1 MRYSLLCCA
10 LFSATQAVA
19 GVEEALSDHILPGYA
34 GFAEAAE
41 VLAVTAE
48 ADCSPAALRDPWNAA
63 FDAWTEIGD
72 VRMGPSETGALSVA
86 FWPDTRGFTPK
97 TLSRLISSQEEV
109 GTDPTD
115 FAEVSIAARGLFAL
129 ERMLYDDQFAG
140 YEADSYAC
148 TLVQTISADLANQA
162 QALEAGWR
170 EGYAEVLRS
179 AGQEGNATY
188 LSEDEA
194 LTALYTQV
202 LSSLEFT
209 ADSRLGRP
217 LGTFERP
224 RPTRAE
230 AWRSERALRN
240 VRLYA
245 DAASAFAHTLADWEL
260 PLTEDALARLHDVA
274 DRVEDPAL
282 QDIDDP
288 SARLRLEIVQQH
300 VRALHDA
307 IEQEIG
313 VPLGLTPGFNSQDG
327 D

>member
-10 LFSATQAVA
+10 LLSATPAAA
-19 GVEEALSDHILPGYA
+19 GVEEALSDHILPGFA

-41 VLAVTAE
+41 ALAVTAE
-48 ADCSPAALRDPWNAA
+48 ADCTAPALRRPWNAS
-63 FDAWTEIGD
+63 FDAWTAIGD

-86 FWPDTRGFTPK
+86 FWPDARGFTPK
-97 TLSRLISSQEEV
+97 TLTRLISSQEEV
-109 GTDPTD
+109 GTDPGA

-129 ERMLYDDQFAG
+129 ERMLFDAEFSG
-140 YEADSYAC
+140 YEAGSYAC
-148 TLVQTISADLANQA
+148 TLVQTMSADLANQA

-170 EGYAEVLRS
+170 EGYADVLRS
-179 AGQEGNATY
+179 AGAEGNATY

-217 LGTFERP
+217 LGSFDRP

-230 AWRSERALRN
+230 AWRSERSLRN

-245 DAASAFAHTLADWEL
+245 DAAGAFAHTLVDGEL
-260 PLTEDALARLHDVA
+260 PLTEAALTRLHEVA
-274 DRVEDPAL
+274 DRVADPAL
-282 QDIDDP
+282 QDIEDP
-288 SARLRLEIVQQH
+288 SARLRLEIVQQQ

-307 IEQEIG
+307 IEQEVG